1 MSSQKEN
8 TRICC
13 MCGSS
18 PSKDSS
24 ITLHR
29 FPKPGSKNALRCELW
44 AKYCFPN
51 KAWSSP
57 KFQDELHSKHKMLCS
72 KHFESTCFIE
82 KKLFRTAVPGVQGIL
97 EKTSQKSPS
106 APSHIEVRSTEDI
119 DRSHLDTP
127 AIIETSRGC
136 ATESDLDI
144 GNVRC
149 KTFTE
154 TVNEDNKHKL
164 KVLMHNETD
173 GTPAENPQPRKQ
185 VLQLRLI
192 GDDGFCDEPIYEVL
206 TDDETEKAVDKKQT
220 ATQTAAQ
227 NLPAKA
233 VQYAPPVIA
242 AEEQETELTCKKVK
256 NKEYWKL
263 KLKHILHNTQFCGVC
278 LKADVDMNALT
289 DEFEITD
296 DERTYRRSLRDIVD
310 KIFREGEYCPAN
322 SQICNNCTK
331 KLIQSYIFIHNAEET
346 SKMLDRHLDELY
358 TKICYVRNNSLK
370 DANNA
375 HSRIYNVVIALDNKD
390 ISENFKNSQIKIEKP
405 ESHQNE
411 KDQIRDKR
419 KLRTVQDGELLQH
432 LKTRHKHSIHLCTTC
447 NVAFYSAKALGRHIK
462 ECHRGEDSKCVTC
475 LQSLTQ
481 VELERHQCRF
491 KCPECEEAP
500 CIHHR
505 HLMWYREQMANL
517 APRAKC
523 AECRYVCTSKDA
535 LVAHVNRQHLSL
547 QPHRCASCGHEFYCE
562 SHLNKHICTPEKV
575 NEDLHICQYCD
586 KAFSSL
592 YICKRHEK
600 GCEGV
605 QRKYQCDDC
614 PATFDSSKDHMKHRK
629 LKQGKEVFSCSLCDR
644 VFLNDLKRT
653 RHERQAHGQQRGMA
667 RFVCV
672 VCQTEFSSKAALELH
687 MRYHEPEAKC
697 QLDTLG
703 QFKSH
708 KHRHRRA
715 LTVCEVCGVVISRIL
730 FKKHMIAHSMATVS
744 CKTCGKSFQNLT
756 LLRYH
761 QSVHV
766 KSVPCPRC
774 KKLISSA
781 KLWRHFRNHLIQ
793 DSLDF
798 KVTAIHGL

>member
-1 MSSQKEN
+1 MSVKRCCVPKCTDNEGRSKVLHLYPNPEN
-8 TRICC
+8 EVERFRRWVSIIGGDILGLSNEDIFKHRRVCHSHFEEKYCCRNNRI
-13 MCGSS
+13 
-18 PSKDSS
+18 SS
-24 ITLHR
+24 I
-29 FPKPGSKNALRCELW
+29 
-44 AKYCFPN
+44 
-51 KAWSSP
+51 
-57 KFQDELHSKHKMLCS
+57 
-72 KHFESTCFIE
+72 
-82 KKLFRTAVPGVQGIL
+82 AVPTLLIPGPLFFRQL
-97 EKTSQKSPS
+97 PTSPLREKQHMPTTSQ
-106 APSHIEVRSTEDI
+106 
-119 DRSHLDTP
+119 
-127 AIIETSRGC
+127 
-136 ATESDLDI
+136 
-144 GNVRC
+144 
-149 KTFTE
+149 
-154 TVNEDNKHKL
+154 
-164 KVLMHNETD
+164 
-173 GTPAENPQPRKQ
+173 
-185 VLQLRLI
+185 
-192 GDDGFCDEPIYEVL
+192 
-206 TDDETEKAVDKKQT
+206 
-220 ATQTAAQ
+220 AQ
-227 NLPAKA
+227 NLPAKDLPTQKTDI
-233 VQYAPPVIA
+233 QYAPPVIS
-242 AEEQETELTCKKVK
+242 AEEQETEQETESTCRKVK

-263 KLKHILHNTQFCGVC
+263 KLKHILHNSQFCGIC
-278 LKADVDMNALT
+278 LEADVDMNALT

-310 KIFREGEYCPAN
+310 KLFRECGYCPAN

-358 TKICYVRNNSLK
+358 TKTCYVRNNSLK

-375 HSRIYNVVIALDNKD
+375 HSRIYNVVIALDNKE
-390 ISENFKNSQIKIEKP
+390 IAENFESSQIKIELPEKP
-405 ESHQNE
+405 ESHQNQNE
-411 KDQIRDKR
+411 RIRDKR
-419 KLRTVQDGELLQH
+419 KLRCVSCNVVLPSYRAWKIHERTAHKQSHRCRICLQSYKTRRALTTHYKTHLKSRCALCHRTVQDGELLQH

-614 PATFDSSKDHMKHRK
+614 PANFDSSKDHMKHRK
-629 LKQGKEVFSCSLCDR
+629 LKHGKEV
-644 VFLNDLKRT
+644 
-653 RHERQAHGQQRGMA
+653 A
-667 RFVCV
+667 
-672 VCQTEFSSKAALELH
+672 
-687 MRYHEPEAKC
+687 
-697 QLDTLG
+697 
-703 QFKSH
+703 
-708 KHRHRRA
+708 
-715 LTVCEVCGVVISRIL
+715 
-730 FKKHMIAHSMATVS
+730 
-744 CKTCGKSFQNLT
+744 
-756 LLRYH
+756 
-761 QSVHV
+761 
-766 KSVPCPRC
+766 
-774 KKLISSA
+774 
-781 KLWRHFRNHLIQ
+781 
-793 DSLDF
+793 
-798 KVTAIHGL
+798 